1 MLKFLLHL
9 RIDCEAT
16 IDVKESFESY
26 KVNLIH
32 FPLLQVTCQT
42 ETFVTARA
50 ATN

>member
-1 MLKFLLHL
+1 MLKFLLLL

-16 IDVKESFESY
+16 IDVKQSFESY

-32 FPLLQVTCQT
+32 FPLFQVTCQT

>member
-42 ETFVTARA
+42 ETFVTAR
-50 ATN
+50 TS

>member
-26 KVNLIH
+26 KVILIH
-32 FPLLQVTCQT
+32 VPLLQVTCQT
-42 ETFVTARA
+42 ETFVNARA

>member
-9 RIDCEAT
+9 CIDWEAA

-32 FPLLQVTCQT
+32 VPLLQVTCQT

>member
-9 RIDCEAT
+9 RIGCEAT

-26 KVNLIH
+26 KVNLILV
-32 FPLLQVTCQT
+32 PLLQVTCQT

>member
-1 MLKFLLHL
+1 MLKFLLHS

-32 FPLLQVTCQT
+32 VPLLQGTCQT
-42 ETFVTARA
+42 ETLVTARA